1 MSYGY
6 KGNGGVIGY
15 KNSWTATQSGVW
27 DTSVRYANQV
37 PVPTS
42 PVSAGWYTPLA
53 ANSTN
58 TTTQASPV
66 NVYYRRSFLAFVVS
80 AAEMQAV
87 ASGDFGTITQ
97 LRITNIT
104 SAPLSSRM
112 PLPNYAIAMCHH
124 SGANPSS
131 STGRTNFTTVLNQTS
146 INFNATGA
154 FAYPTNDTNFVWNG
168 TDNIGVIMA
177 WGQCPVNWNSSGQCS
192 TRNTGNM
199 YYARTDAAGTYVVT
213 GTSSSAYTFRPCLDF
228 YFSGS

>member
-124 SGANPSS
+124 
-131 STGRTNFTTVLNQTS
+131 
-146 INFNATGA
+146 
-154 FAYPTNDTNFVWNG
+154 
-168 TDNIGVIMA
+168 
-177 WGQCPVNWNSSGQCS
+177 
-192 TRNTGNM
+192 
-199 YYARTDAAGTYVVT
+199 
-213 GTSSSAYTFRPCLDF
+213 
-228 YFSGS
+228 

>member
-1 MSYGY
+1 
-6 KGNGGVIGY
+6 
-15 KNSWTATQSGVW
+15 
-27 DTSVRYANQV
+27 
-37 PVPTS
+37 
-42 PVSAGWYTPLA
+42 
-53 ANSTN
+53 
-58 TTTQASPV
+58 
-66 NVYYRRSFLAFVVS
+66 AFVVS